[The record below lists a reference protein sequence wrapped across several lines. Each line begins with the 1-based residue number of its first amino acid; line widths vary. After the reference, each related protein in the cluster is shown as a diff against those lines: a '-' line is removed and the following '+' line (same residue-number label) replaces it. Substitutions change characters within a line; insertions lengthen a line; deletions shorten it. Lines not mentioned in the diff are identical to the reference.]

1 MNITSKDTI
10 HIEESFKVAA
20 GPGAGKTDFL
30 VGHIKNVVR
39 HSNRLSCARKV
50 ACITYTNTGVSTILQ
65 RLGKNASEKVEVSTI
80 HSFLYKNIVKPYSS
94 FIPLEYGVNCKLMTG
109 HDDFIVSRKN
119 LNELLSNSVFDLLKH
134 PNSRNQLLMM
144 PEQFR
149 ALKNWVTSM
158 QCVYKKGKVSF
169 LCDAT
174 KSSYPT
180 GTGEKT
186 FKSSNLK
193 ILTEHLIDLKKIYWK
208 TGKIHHDDVLFFSV
222 ILIEKYPFILEV
234 LRAKFPYIFIDEYQ
248 DTSPVQAHIVDK
260 IKEKETIVG
269 VIGDKAQ
276 SIFSFQGA
284 DPTLFSNFKVDAEC
298 EYTIVENHRSSGEIV
313 RFLNVLRTD
322 IKQEICNGRSG
333 NSVYI
338 IVGNRVS
345 AYQKARAL
353 CENIT
358 GVKIESLSRDNITSN
373 AMKKDIGN
381 SQIMV
386 DILKTYENTDSNSE
400 RRHYVLEA
408 IRSIELSKSGKFKE
422 AIKGLERLFRKT
434 PNPKKQ
440 ALHMLIML
448 LTQYS
453 LYSGKNLL
461 NFYELAATFS
471 VEKLSA
477 VRAGKVKN
485 FYTNTPYQSIAI
497 CMNIP
502 EDTSEHITIHKSKGN
517 QFENVFVVGTKHIKE
532 FLLNSSL
539 ENEEHRIA
547 YVAFSRAEERLFIQF
562 DESNFSRD
570 DELALQTKFD
580 MLQVIRI

>member
-1 MNITSKDTI
+1 
-10 HIEESFKVAA
+10 
-20 GPGAGKTDFL
+20 
-30 VGHIKNVVR
+30 
-39 HSNRLSCARKV
+39 
-50 ACITYTNTGVSTILQ
+50 
-65 RLGKNASEKVEVSTI
+65 
-80 HSFLYKNIVKPYSS
+80 
-94 FIPLEYGVNCKLMTG
+94 
-109 HDDFIVSRKN
+109 
-119 LNELLSNSVFDLLKH
+119 
-134 PNSRNQLLMM
+134 
-144 PEQFR
+144 
-149 ALKNWVTSM
+149 
-158 QCVYKKGKVSF
+158 
-169 LCDAT
+169 
-174 KSSYPT
+174 
-180 GTGEKT
+180 
-186 FKSSNLK
+186 
-193 ILTEHLIDLKKIYWK
+193 
-208 TGKIHHDDVLFFSV
+208 
-222 ILIEKYPFILEV
+222 
-234 LRAKFPYIFIDEYQ
+234 
-248 DTSPVQAHIVDK
+248 
-260 IKEKETIVG
+260 
-269 VIGDKAQ
+269 
-276 SIFSFQGA
+276 
-284 DPTLFSNFKVDAEC
+284 
-298 EYTIVENHRSSGEIV
+298 
-313 RFLNVLRTD
+313 
-322 IKQEICNGRSG
+322 
-333 NSVYI
+333 
-338 IVGNRVS
+338 
-345 AYQKARAL
+345 
-353 CENIT
+353 
-358 GVKIESLSRDNITSN
+358 
-373 AMKKDIGN
+373 MKKDIGN

-471 VEKLSA
+471 FEKLSA